1 MAGNLLSI
9 GKSGLFAAQAGLS
22 TTGHNITNANVPGYS
37 RQGVVQST
45 AVALDLGGIGFLG
58 TGTQISQIKRYSDEF
73 LNTQVRTA
81 QASVSGLESYYSQ
94 ISQIDN
100 LLADQTAGL
109 SPALQGFFK
118 GVQDMAANRA
128 SVPSR
133 QAMLSAADT
142 MATRFQALDAR
153 LGEIREGVNTTIEA
167 SVNIINTYA
176 QQIAGL
182 NEQIG
187 NYASS
192 ETRAPND
199 LLDKRDQLVLE
210 LNKQVKAT
218 VTPGDNN
225 SLTISIGTGQPL
237 VVGQQA
243 YQLAATKS
251 PVDLTRLEVGYVVGS
266 KVSILP
272 EGTLSGG
279 ELGGALDFRVTTLDP
294 AQSALGKVA
303 LGMAIEFNK
312 QHKLGLD
319 ANGQPGADFF
329 SESPAFVGR
338 NINNALSSTTEVAAK
353 VTDPGQ
359 LKDSDYK
366 VEFDGTNYNV
376 IRLSDNTSTA
386 ITPYNAAGTTQVID
400 GVEFNISG
408 LAQAGDNFLVR
419 PTINGAA
426 NFKVLANDV
435 SQIAA
440 AAPIATSAPLSNT
453 GTGKIS
459 EGKVD
464 SDFLGAGPSLPVTLA
479 YDGATGQMTGFPAGM
494 AVRVVDTAGVATDYP
509 APASNVPFTN
519 GATYTFGGVSVTMTG
534 APGNGDTFQIAAN
547 SSGSGDT
554 RNIGLLGDLQTR
566 NIFNNG
572 SATLQTSYAQ
582 LVSTVG
588 NKTREVQV
596 NAKAGDALLAQAQGA
611 ASDVSGVNL
620 DEEATNLIKYQQ
632 AYQAAGKVMQIA
644 GTIFD
649 TLLSIGR

>member
-45 AVALDLGGIGFLG
+45 TTALDMGSAGFMG
-58 TGTQISQIKRYSDEF
+58 TGTQIAQIKRYSDEF

-81 QASVSGLESYYSQ
+81 QSSVSGLESYYSQ

-128 SVPSR
+128 SIPSR
-133 QAMLSAADT
+133 QAMLSSAGT
-142 MATRFQALDAR
+142 MASRFQALDAR

-167 SVNIINTYA
+167 SVTTINSYA
-176 QQIAGL
+176 QQIAQL

-187 NYASS
+187 NFATT
-192 ETRAPND
+192 EQRAPND

-218 VTPGDNN
+218 VTPGDNG
-225 SLTISIGTGQPL
+225 SLTVSIGSGQPL

-243 YQLAATKS
+243 FQLAATKS
-251 PVDLTRLEVGYVVGS
+251 PTDLTRLEVGYVVGN
-266 KVSILP
+266 KVSVLP
-272 EGTLSGG
+272 DGALSGG

-303 LGMAIEFNK
+303 IGMAIEFNK

-329 SESPAFVGR
+329 AESPAFVGR
-338 NINNALSSTTEVAAK
+338 NINNALASTTEVAAK
-353 VTDPGQ
+353 VLDPSQ

-386 ITPYNAAGTTQVID
+386 ITPYNAAGTTQVVD
-400 GVEFNISG
+400 GVEFTISG
-408 LAQAGDNFLVR
+408 LAQDGDNFLVR

-440 AAPIATSAPLSNT
+440 AAPIATSAPLTNT

-464 SDFLGAGPSLPVTLA
+464 SDFLGTPPAMPVTLSF
-479 YDGATGQMTGFPAGM
+479 DGATGQMTGFPAGLP
-494 AVRVVDTAGVATDYP
+494 VRVVDTAGAVTNYP
-509 APASNVPFTN
+509 APAANVPYTN
-519 GATYTFGGVSVTMTG
+519 GATYSFGGVSVTLTG

-547 SSGSGDT
+547 SSGTGDT
-554 RNIGLLGDLQTR
+554 RNIGLLGDLQTK

-572 SATLQTSYAQ
+572 SATLQSSYAQ
-582 LVSTVG
+582 IVSTVG

-596 NAKAGDALLAQAQGA
+596 NARAGEALLAQAQGA

>member
-45 AVALDLGGIGFLG
+45 TTALDMGSVGFMG
-58 TGTQISQIKRYSDEF
+58 TGTQIAQIKRYSDEF

-128 SVPSR
+128 SIPSR
-133 QAMLSAADT
+133 QAMLSSADT
-142 MATRFQALDAR
+142 MATRFQSLDAR

-167 SVNIINTYA
+167 SVNVINSYA
-176 QQIAGL
+176 QQIAQL

-187 NYASS
+187 NFATT
-192 ETRAPND
+192 EQRAPND

-225 SLTISIGTGQPL
+225 SLTVSIGSGQPL

-243 YQLAATKS
+243 FQLAATKS
-251 PVDLTRLEVGYVVGS
+251 PTDLTRLEVGYVVGN
-266 KVSILP
+266 KVSVLP
-272 EGTLSGG
+272 DGALSGG

-329 SESPAFVGR
+329 AESPAFVGK
-338 NINNALSSTTEVAAK
+338 NINNATASTTQVAAQ
-353 VTDPGQ
+353 VTDPSL

-400 GVEFNISG
+400 GVEFTVSG

-419 PTINGAA
+419 PTIDGAA

-440 AAPIATSAPLSNT
+440 AAPIATSAPLTNT

-464 SDFLGAGPSLPVTLA
+464 SDFLGSAPAMPVTLT
-479 YDGATGQMTGFPAGM
+479 YDGATGQMTGFPAGL
-494 AVRVVDTAGVATDYP
+494 AVSVTGTNGAVTNYP
-509 APASNVPFTN
+509 APAANVPFTN
-519 GATYTFGGVSVTMTG
+519 GATYSFGGVSVTMTG

-547 SSGSGDT
+547 SGGSGDT
-554 RNIGLLGDLQTR
+554 RNIGLLGDLQTK

-572 SATLQTSYAQ
+572 SATLQSSYAQ

-596 NAKAGDALLAQAQGA
+596 NAKAGEALLAQAQGA